1 MLVALR
7 LFVYTSG
14 ACRTGL
20 QILTQV
26 QSEEVMPYQKR
37 FVSIAVIC
45 AFALAVVAV
54 NLPPGVTKAFSL
66 ASTQQQKKRPDADR
80 KALAKKPAPSGTVKD
95 RLGEDDGYSIVVFY
109 SSTVHGNLEVCGCPI
124 HPLGGV
130 ARRAG
135 YINAFKQRS
144 PDAAILQVDAGY
156 IFSDDTN
163 STGDKLKDDA
173 RLMNDW
179 IVRANEMMNLDVV
192 NLGYRDL
199 RYAGMLLNPSETWEG
214 KPRPEKSAIISSNIK
229 PVDAS
234 RVRPA
239 PYVIKTVT
247 GKRLPQAVR
256 IAFIGVSEPAPEDQA
271 AAVKA
276 SGFEIGDP
284 YESVKAALAEVHD
297 KADVTVV
304 VGFMSLP
311 MVNKLARQNDDLDL
325 IINTDERGL
334 VPDPRQVNNALIVYA
349 AKETKHL
356 GELRFYVDAEGIVDR
371 FTARYVQLDEVIPD
385 DPQMAAITVQARKE
399 IDVVQHRLAEE
410 EARLYAANKPGDQ
423 VSPYAMSESCAK
435 CHKAEY
441 EIWQKSRH
449 SHAFAALEE
458 KSRTFDAACIGC
470 HSLGFQKA
478 GGFVNIK
485 ATPQLANVQCE
496 SCHGPGAEHV
506 AKPTAGNYKTPPKNA
521 SCLICHDPEN
531 SPDFVFEKY
540 WPVIAHTNSIKAP
553 EDSGKTKPSAPVR
566 VRKK

>member
-1 MLVALR
+1 LSLQGFLSTLSLLA
-7 LFVYTSG
+7 FP
-14 ACRTGL
+14 ACKYKFKQHL
-20 QILTQV
+20 IKI
-26 QSEEVMPYQKR
+26 MPYRKR
-37 FVSIAVIC
+37 IISIAIIC
-45 AFALAVVAV
+45 VFALAAIAI
-54 NLPPGVTKAFSL
+54 NLPEGVTEAFTL

-80 KALAKKPAPSGTVKD
+80 KALAKKGAPSGTVKD

-163 STGDKLKDDA
+163 AAGDKLKDDA

-179 IVRANEMMNLDVV
+179 IVRANDIMNLDVV
-192 NLGYRDL
+192 NLGYRDM
-199 RYAGMLLNPSETWEG
+199 RYAGMLLNPANKWDG
-214 KPRPEKSAIISSNIK
+214 KPKPEKTAIISSNIK
-229 PVDAS
+229 AVDSS
-234 RVRPA
+234 RVSPA

-256 IAFIGVSEPAPEDQA
+256 IAFIGVSEPAPEEFV

-276 SGFEIGDP
+276 SGFVINDP
-284 YESVKAALAEVHD
+284 LESVKAALAEVHD
-297 KADVTVV
+297 KVDVTAV

-311 MVNKLARQNDDLDL
+311 MVNKLARQNDNLDL

-356 GELRFYVDAEGIVDR
+356 GELRFYVDTEGIVDR
-371 FTARYVQLDEVIPD
+371 FTARYVELDEVIPD
-385 DPQMAAITVQARKE
+385 DPQLAIITAKARKE
-399 IDVVQHRLAEE
+399 IDIVQHRLAEE
-410 EARLYAANKPGDQ
+410 EAKAYVANNPGGQ
-423 VSPYAMSESCAK
+423 ASPYALSESCAK
-435 CHKAEY
+435 CHKTEY
-441 EIWQKSRH
+441 EIWQNSRH

-470 HSLGFQKA
+470 HSLGFQQS

-506 AKPTAGNYKTPPKNA
+506 AKPTAGNYKTPPRNA
-521 SCLICHDPEN
+521 SCLTCHDPEN

-540 WPVIAHTNSIKAP
+540 WPVIAHTNSFKQPA
-553 EDSGKTKPSAPVR
+553 EAGKTKTATPKR